1 MVTKVD
7 TANEALIVSLSE
19 KARVD
24 IEYMETLTDKTENEL
39 INELEGQIFM
49 IPMYQMKKK
58 KICNGR

>member
-49 IPMYQMKKK
+49 IPDVSNEEK